1 MEMTEA
7 IFRSAKTGQ
16 VVNLPFENLTRD
28 DGRPA

>member
-16 VVNLPFENLTRD
+16 AVEMPFEKLKRD
-28 DGRPA
+28 DR